1 MSKLFRKSKKGF
13 TLVELIV
20 VIAIIGVL
28 AAIIVPTTLHFLN
41 EAREEAAAQEASGLF
56 NALDGSL
63 TLALAENQLI
73 DGDKVVEMLTE
84 NAMTNLDNTVTIKF
98 EVSES
103 DIVMTVASDGDGDTP
118 DLTKTYPGAAGQF
131 VVDADVEAPGTPV
144 AITGSMVITVSN
156 TATVTNTGAAAAPT
170 PEP

>member
-28 AAIIVPTTLHFLN
+28 AAIIVPTTLHFVN